1 MSSVGDF
8 MRRSTIAAVVLA
20 VASAVLAGG
29 AAAADSSPQRTLT
42 VTRPPDTRSAGTGQI
57 DPTFGVRERSLALDA
72 ARREA
77 ETTARRIGLSAAEE
91 LVVKDVVRDADGTLH
106 LRFDRLYAGLAVVA
120 GDLVVHQGRDGRLLG
135 VDRASDADLSRLPS
149 VGARVSP
156 SAAAAAARRASGLRD
171 VLSQSPSRRV
181 VYAVGDEPLLAWE
194 SVLSGSS
201 AEGPQRDVVYIDAR
215 SGALVNRWSLTRRAE
230 GPGHSL
236 YSGTVRVKTVLV
248 SGRYRLR
255 DNTRGGHRTHD
266 AGSRVLPIDETG
278 AIFTDADNRWGNG
291 TTSSRQSAAVDAHY
305 GIATAWD
312 FFASRF
318 NRSGVRNDGVGVVSR
333 VHYGRPGTVAAGNAF
348 WDDRCFCVTFGS
360 GNQEVRPLVSLDVVG
375 HEMTHGITSRT
386 AGLLYVGESGG
397 LDEATSDIFGTMVE
411 FSAGN
416 RNDPGDYLIGEEITK
431 VAPGFVRRLDR
442 PRADGAS
449 YNCWTATMGR
459 DDVHFS
465 SGPANHFF
473 YLLAEGT
480 ARKTIGGRVH
490 SSSTCNGTQFGGIGR
505 AVAARIWYRAL
516 DVYMTSTTDYADA
529 RDATVRAARDIY
541 GSGSTTC
548 RAVARTWEAVSV
560 KLQNENCFGPLTA
573 SDGANA
579 VANGGFEGGDNGD
592 WTAPANSILDDPAFG
607 FPHSGRWWAYLSG
620 YAEPITDVLE
630 QNITVPTGSVQLRV
644 QLLIS
649 TNEPPSAG
657 PRDVLRLRVTPAG
670 GTAQQVASWSN
681 VQASDT
687 YSQRVIDLSS
697 FAGQNVT
704 LQFVGQEDG
713 NLNATAFFVDDVQVR
728 GD

>member
-1 MSSVGDF
+1 
-8 MRRSTIAAVVLA
+8 MRRSLLVAVVLA
-20 VASAVLAGG
+20 VVSTLLASGV
-29 AAAADSSPQRTLT
+29 AAAETSPKRTLT
-42 VTRPPDTRSAGTGQI
+42 VTDPADTRSAGAGQV
-57 DPTFGVRERSLALDA
+57 DPTFGVRERALALDA
-72 ARREA
+72 AQRDA
-77 ETTARRIGLSAAEE
+77 GAIARRIGLSAAEE
-91 LVVKDVVRDADGTLH
+91 LRVKDVVRDADGTLH
-106 LRFDRLYAGLAVVA
+106 LRFDRHYAGLPVVA
-120 GDLVVHQGRDGRLLG
+120 GDLVLHQGRDGRLLG
-135 VDRASDADLSRLPS
+135 VDRASEADLSQLPS
-149 VGARVSP
+149 LRARVSA
-156 SAAAAAARRASGLRD
+156 SDAAAAARRVFGQQR
-171 VLSQSPSRRV
+171 VLSQSPTRRV
-181 VYAVGDEPLLAWE
+181 VYAVDDQPQLVWE
-194 SVLSGSS
+194 SVVTGSS
-201 AEGPQRDVVYIDAR
+201 ANGPRRDVVYIDAR
-215 SGALVNRWSLTRRAE
+215 SGALVNRWSLVRGAE

-236 YSGTVRVKTVLV
+236 YSGTVRVRTVLV
-248 SGRYRLR
+248 NGRYRLR
-255 DNTRGGHRTHD
+255 DNTRGGHHTHD
-266 AGSRVLPIDETG
+266 AGSRALPIDEAG

-291 TTSSRQSAAVDAHY
+291 TTSSRQSAAVDAHF

-318 NRSGVRNDGVGVVSR
+318 NRRGVRNDGVGVMSR
-333 VHYGRPGTVAAGNAF
+333 VHYGRPGTVAAGNAS

-386 AGLLYVGESGG
+386 AGLHYVGESGG

-411 FSAGN
+411 FSAGK
-416 RNDPGDYLIGEEITK
+416 RSDPGDYLIGEEITK
-431 VAPGFVRRLDR
+431 VTPGFVRRMDR

-449 YNCWTATMGR
+449 YNCWTATIGR

-490 SSSTCNGTQFGGIGR
+490 SSPTCNGTQFGGIGR

-516 DVYMTSTTDYADA
+516 DVYMTSTTDYRDA

-541 GSGSTTC
+541 GSGSSNC
-548 RAVARTWEAVSV
+548 RAVARAWEAVSV
-560 KLQNENCFGPLTA
+560 MVQNENCAGPVPA
-573 SDGANA
+573 PDGPNA

-592 WTAPANSILDDPAFG
+592 WAAPANSILDDPSYG

-620 YAEPITDVLE
+620 YAQPITDVLE
-630 QNITVPTGSVQLRV
+630 QDISVPTGSVELRV

-649 TNEPPSAG
+649 TSEPLSAG
-657 PRDVLRLRVTPAG
+657 PRDVLRVLVTPAG

-687 YSQRVIDLSS
+687 YTQRVIDLSS
-697 FAGQNVT
+697 FAGQVVT
-704 LQFVGQEDG
+704 LEFVGREDG